1 MTVLVFSPNWLG
13 DAVMALP
20 AVADLRRHGAT
31 RRLIVAA
38 RPRVADLWKIVAG
51 VDDVVVISGAR
62 GVARWRTLS
71 QNAENLRRAQA
82 ETAVL
87 LPNSLQTALMARRAA
102 IPERWGYRRSLR
114 GWLLTRAVPRPRG
127 LVHQADYYR
136 HLVAALGVANG
147 ARVPRLDV
155 PAAVV
160 EEARGVLTAA
170 GWTPGARLLGIAP
183 GAAYGGAKRW
193 PPERF
198 AEVAAELARVQGLWP
213 VLVGSDA
220 DRAATCAIEA
230 ELGKIGDTGDR
241 PRAINLAGR
250 TDVPQLAGVLA
261 LCAAF
266 VSNDSGAMHLA
277 AAVGTPLVALFGPTD
292 ERVTAPVAARARVLT
307 AAAWCRPCLL
317 RECPLDHRCMN
328 GIDAGTVARA
338 AEELL

>member
-1 MTVLVFSPNWLG
+1 MTALVFSPNWLG

-20 AVADLRRHGAT
+20 AVSDIRRHAAT
-31 RRLIVAA
+31 RRVIVAA
-38 RPRVADLWKIVAG
+38 RPGVAGLWTIVAG
-51 VDDVVVISGAR
+51 VDDVVIIPRAR
-62 GVARWRTLS
+62 GAARWQTLGEHAEAIRRTG
-71 QNAENLRRAQA
+71 AD
-82 ETAVL
+82 TAVL
-87 LPNSLQTALMARRAA
+87 LPNSLQTALVARRAA

-136 HLVAALGVANG
+136 HLVAALGIANG
-147 ARVPRLDV
+147 DRVPRLDV
-155 PAAVV
+155 PAGVV
-160 EEARGVLTAA
+160 DGARDMLA
-170 GWTPGARLLGIAP
+170 GAGCTPGARLLGIAP

-198 AEVAAELARVQGLWP
+198 AAVAAELARAHGLVP
-213 VLVGSDA
+213 VLVGSEA
-220 DRAATCAIEA
+220 DRAATSAIEA
-230 ELGKIGDTGDR
+230 ELGKISHPG
-241 PRAINLAGR
+241 PAPAAINLSGR
-250 TDVPQLAGVLA
+250 TDIPQLAGVLA

-277 AAVGTPLVALFGPTD
+277 AAVGTPVLALFGPTD

-328 GIDAGTVARA
+328 GIDAGTAARA
-338 AEELL
+338 AGELL

>member
-1 MTVLVFSPNWLG
+1 MTALVFSPNWLG

-20 AVADLRRHGAT
+20 AVSDIRRHAAT

-38 RPRVADLWKIVAG
+38 RPGVAGLWTIVAG
-51 VDDVVVISGAR
+51 VDDVVIIPRAR
-62 GVARWRTLS
+62 GAARWQTLGEH
-71 QNAENLRRAQA
+71 AESLRRTGAD
-82 ETAVL
+82 TAVL
-87 LPNSLQTALMARRAA
+87 LPNSLQTALVARRAA

-127 LVHQADYYR
+127 FVHQADYYR
-136 HLVAALGVANG
+136 NLVAALGIANG
-147 ARVPRLDV
+147 DRVPRLDV
-155 PAAVV
+155 PADVSDG
-160 EEARGVLTAA
+160 ARDLLAAA

-198 AEVAAELARVQGLWP
+198 AAVAAELARAHGLVP
-213 VLVGSDA
+213 VLVGSEA
-220 DRAATCAIEA
+220 DRAATCAIGA
-230 ELGKIGDTGDR
+230 ELDKISRAGQK
-241 PRAINLAGR
+241 PAAINLAGR

-277 AAVGTPLVALFGPTD
+277 AAVGTPVVAMFGPTD
-292 ERVTAPVAARARVLT
+292 ERVTAPAAPRARVLT
-307 AAAWCRPCLL
+307 ADAWCRPCLL

-328 GIDAGTVARA
+328 GIDAATVIRA
-338 AEELL
+338 AGECV

>member
-1 MTVLVFSPNWLG
+1 MTALVFSPNWLG

-20 AVADLRRHGAT
+20 AVSDIRRHAAT

-38 RPRVADLWKIVAG
+38 RPGVAGLWTMVAG
-51 VDDVVVISGAR
+51 VDDVVIIPRAHGA
-62 GVARWRTLS
+62 ARWRTLGEH
-71 QNAENLRRAQA
+71 AEALRRTGAD
-82 ETAVL
+82 TAVL
-87 LPNSLQTALMARRAA
+87 LPNSLQTALVARRAA

-127 LVHQADYYR
+127 LVHQSDYYR
-136 HLVAALGVANG
+136 NLVAALGIANG
-147 ARVPRLDV
+147 DRVPRLDV
-155 PAAVV
+155 PADVRDG
-160 EEARGVLTAA
+160 ARDMLAAA

-198 AEVAAELARVQGLWP
+198 AAVAAELARAHGLVP
-213 VLVGSDA
+213 VLVGSEA
-220 DRAATCAIEA
+220 DRAATCAIGA
-230 ELGKIGDTGDR
+230 ELEKINRAGQK
-241 PRAINLAGR
+241 PAAINLAGR

-277 AAVGTPLVALFGPTD
+277 AAVGTPVLALFGPTD

-328 GIDAGTVARA
+328 GIDAGTAARA
-338 AEELL
+338 AGELL